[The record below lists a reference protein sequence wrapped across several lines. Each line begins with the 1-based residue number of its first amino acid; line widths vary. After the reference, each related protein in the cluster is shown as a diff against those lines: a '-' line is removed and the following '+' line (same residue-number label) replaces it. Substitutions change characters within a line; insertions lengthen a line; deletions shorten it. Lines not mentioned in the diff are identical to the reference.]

1 MIHRNHP
8 CFINIILQVRLQLHK
23 ENKKYQVVEIQDDR
37 IVLMEVGAADMDF
50 EKRKI
55 IDL

>member
-1 MIHRNHP
+1 
-8 CFINIILQVRLQLHK
+8 LQVRLQLHK

>member
-1 MIHRNHP
+1 M
-8 CFINIILQVRLQLHK
+8 LQLYK

-37 IVLMEVGAADMDF
+37 MVLMEVGASDTDF
-50 EKRKI
+50 SKRKI

>member
-1 MIHRNHP
+1 
-8 CFINIILQVRLQLHK
+8 LYK
-23 ENKKYQVVEIQDDR
+23 TNKKYQIVEIQDDR
-37 IVLMEVGAADMDF
+37 LVLMEVGAADTDF